1 MDNQVGLAVL
11 TESTHPSAK
20 FPRDAPHGRL
30 NLLGVERRKV
40 MPEIRRNVASLYR
53 ENCRIRRK
61 LVERACGIQNLLRMG
76 VEFRQANRQVD
87 SRAES
92 GSPQE
97 RNHRFH
103 GERTKNGK
111 PVGQHIE
118 LWTQLLVARTG
129 KPSGRSGM
137 IFEPKVS

>member
-61 LVERACGIQNLLRMG
+61 TTRA
-76 VEFRQANRQVD
+76 
-87 SRAES
+87 
-92 GSPQE
+92 
-97 RNHRFH
+97 
-103 GERTKNGK
+103 
-111 PVGQHIE
+111 
-118 LWTQLLVARTG
+118 
-129 KPSGRSGM
+129 
-137 IFEPKVS
+137 